1 MPATQATLEAAFEAA
16 RAQGRKALIPF
27 LMSGHPTPRD
37 FAANLREAARF
48 ADVIEV
54 GVPFSDPLADGPV
67 IQSAAATALAHGT
80 TLAQTLHTIAEASLP
95 VPLVLMLSVNQVLAH
110 TPEGFAR
117 KAAAAGVCGA
127 IIPDLPHEES
137 AAVRE
142 VFTRQGLT
150 LVPMLAPT
158 TGPERMK
165 AILAGAT
172 GFVYLISVAGVTGT
186 RDSFPP
192 ATLAYLQRAA
202 RHAKAPLCVGF
213 GISQPGHIN
222 QLREHA
228 DGFIVGSALIRAI
241 DEGRSIQ
248 SVLQPLKEAAAQP
261 SPTRNARDVAQQ
273 EEQS

>member
-1 MPATQATLEAAFEAA
+1 MPATQPTLETAFHTA
-16 RAQGRKALIPF
+16 REEGRKALIPF
-27 LMSGHPTPRD
+27 LMSGHPTPQA

-67 IQSAAATALAHGT
+67 IQSAASKALAHGT
-80 TLAQTLHTIAEASLP
+80 TLEQTLHTIAESTLHVP
-95 VPLVLMLSVNQVLAH
+95 VVLMLSVNQVLAH

-117 KAAAAGVCGA
+117 KAVAAGICGA

-137 AAVRE
+137 TGIRE

-165 AILAGAT
+165 TILTGAT

-192 ATLAYLQRAA
+192 ATLAYMQRAA

-213 GISQPGHIN
+213 GISLPSHLD
-222 QLREHA
+222 QLREYA

-248 SVLQPLKEAAAQP
+248 SVLQPLNAAAAQTSP
-261 SPTRNARDVAQQ
+261 SRRAGDVTQHK
-273 EEQS
+273 ELP

>member
-1 MPATQATLEAAFEAA
+1 MPATQCTLEAAFAA
-16 RAQGRKALIPF
+16 AHEQGRKALIPF
-27 LMSGHPTPRD
+27 LMSGHPTPDAFR
-37 FAANLREAARF
+37 ANLREAARF

-67 IQSAAATALAHGT
+67 IQSAAAVALAHGT
-80 TLAQTLHTIAEASLP
+80 TLARTLHTIAESAVP
-95 VPLVLMLSVNQVLAH
+95 VPVVLMLSVNQVLAH

-117 KAAAAGVCGA
+117 KAAHAGVCGA

-137 AAVRE
+137 AALRD

-192 ATLAYLQRAA
+192 ATIAYVQQA
-202 RHAKAPLCVGF
+202 RKHAKVPLCVGF
-213 GISQPGHIN
+213 GISKPAHIH

-228 DGFIVGSALIRAI
+228 EGFIVGSALLRAI
-241 DEGRSIQ
+241 DEGRSIE
-248 SVLQPLKEAAAQP
+248 SVLQPLREAAGPLSPSRKAGDVTPHKEQP
-261 SPTRNARDVAQQ
+261 
-273 EEQS
+273 

>member
-16 RAQGRKALIPF
+16 RAQARKALIPF
-27 LMSGHPTPRD
+27 LMSGHPTPQA

-80 TLAQTLHTIAEASLP
+80 TLAQTLHAIAESALP
-95 VPLVLMLSVNQVLAH
+95 VPVVLMLSVNQVLAH

-117 KAAAAGVCGA
+117 KAAHAGVCGA

-137 AAVRE
+137 ASMRD
-142 VFTRQGLT
+142 VFTRQELT

-192 ATLAYLQRAA
+192 ETIAYVQHAS
-202 RHAKAPLCVGF
+202 RHAKVPLCVGF
-213 GISQPGHIN
+213 GISQPAHIHE
-222 QLREHA
+222 LREHA
-228 DGFIVGSALIRAI
+228 DGFIVGSALVRAI
-241 DEGRSIQ
+241 DEGRTIE
-248 SVLQPLKEAAAQP
+248 SVLQPLKQASAHSRPSRKAGDVTPQKDQP
-261 SPTRNARDVAQQ
+261 
-273 EEQS
+273 